1 MSRLKS
7 KKIGKMTLFFVC
19 ALFIGGCGEP
29 NASQVLDES
38 IDAYNNLDS
47 YSQSV
52 DQTVAIENQE
62 NSEEMNIKMNS
73 VFTTNPYALEQ
84 VISDGATEGNTTIR
98 YVNDVFYLEDPVS
111 GWIELGDEGEE
122 LLSDLIEG
130 IVQEDSEEIFF
141 DTAFLETMKEYEDD
155 IEFEEETDH
164 YNMTL
169 ILEGEEANN
178 LVASVVMKN
187 NVDLETLFSDENLTL
202 TTQSI
207 EIELKMNKET
217 KYLSNQNI
225 KMQGDIEGS
234 TDMVMGFTQDIRMT
248 YNQYNEVAAIEV
260 PQDAIEL
267 SELTGETTSDAT
279 EEDEEFVDLGEEGTE
294 ADLSSQPGVLASGEG
309 SEEGAEDLYV
319 SIPPIYQDTPYAGT
333 LSSLESSIPGFN
345 TMTPDGSA
353 MMIWSA
359 LATQEEEQW
368 IAWFVVVN
376 RLGMDIKNI
385 DTTFSFENEMGEVL
399 VEDYSIRLS
408 EEEYGVIEN
417 GAIVPFQVIIPE
429 ESQEDFMD
437 VLTYIHA
444 WPVVD
449 TFEYEV
455 TE

>member
-1 MSRLKS
+1 MKS
-7 KKIGKMTLFFVC
+7 KKMGEMV
-19 ALFIGGCGEP
+19 LFIGGALFLVGCGEP
-29 NASQVLDES
+29 SASQTLDES
-38 IDAYNNLDS
+38 IDAYNNLES
-47 YSQSV
+47 YTQSV
-52 DQTVAIENQE
+52 DQTVVVENQE
-62 NSEEMNIKMNS
+62 NSEELNIKIDS
-73 VFTTNPYALEQ
+73 TLTIDTYALEQ
-84 VISDGATEGNTTIR
+84 VISDRVTEGNTTIR

-130 IVQEDSEEIFF
+130 IVQEDAEKIFF

-155 IEFEEETDH
+155 IEFEEETSH
-164 YNMTL
+164 YNMKL

-178 LVASVVMKN
+178 FVASAVMEN
-187 NVDLETLFSDENLTL
+187 NVEFETLFSDENMVI

-207 EIELKMNKET
+207 EIDLQMNKET
-217 KYLSNQNI
+217 KYLSNQSI
-225 KMQGDIEGS
+225 KMQGDIEGAA
-234 TDMVMGFTQDIRMT
+234 DMVISFTQDIQVA
-248 YNQYNEVAAIEV
+248 YDQYNEVAEIEV

-267 SELTGETTSDAT
+267 SELTGET
-279 EEDEEFVDLGEEGTE
+279 EEEEGFVDLEEEGAE
-294 ADLSSQPGVLASGEG
+294 ADLSSQPGVLATGEG
-309 SEEGAEDLYV
+309 SEEGAEDLYI

-333 LSSLESSIPGFN
+333 LSSLENSIPGFN
-345 TMTPDGSA
+345 TMTPGGSA

-359 LATQEEEQW
+359 LATQEEDQW

-399 VEDYSIRLS
+399 VEDYSIQLS
-408 EEEYGVIEN
+408 EEEYGVIGN
-417 GAIVPFQVIIPE
+417 GAIVPFQVMIPE

-455 TE
+455 ME